1 MFAIDVFSSKW
12 RVSSLKSNR
21 QGVGA
26 TTLGI
31 LALEGKIAWS
41 GFPARREGRVTFLTW
56 SRCHD
61 CDPYVPTV

>member
-26 TTLGI
+26 ATLGI
-31 LALEGKIAWS
+31 LALEERLLGP
-41 GFPARREGRVTFLTW
+41 GFRLAERGG
-56 SRCHD
+56 
-61 CDPYVPTV
+61 